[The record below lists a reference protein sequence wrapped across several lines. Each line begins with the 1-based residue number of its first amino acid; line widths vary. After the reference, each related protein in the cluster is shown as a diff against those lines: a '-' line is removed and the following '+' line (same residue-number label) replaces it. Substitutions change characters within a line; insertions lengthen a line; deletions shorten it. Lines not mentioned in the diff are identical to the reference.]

1 MSQPRTSIPQ
11 TFTKGKRVEHYKS
24 ITRGR
29 GKGIRYQDVCQYCN
43 ETRKLVTVRRAGGDL
58 HLCRKHAGALGV
70 I

>member
-11 TFTKGKRVEHYKS
+11 TFTKGKRGEGV
-24 ITRGR
+24 
-29 GKGIRYQDVCQYCN
+29 RYQDVCQYCN